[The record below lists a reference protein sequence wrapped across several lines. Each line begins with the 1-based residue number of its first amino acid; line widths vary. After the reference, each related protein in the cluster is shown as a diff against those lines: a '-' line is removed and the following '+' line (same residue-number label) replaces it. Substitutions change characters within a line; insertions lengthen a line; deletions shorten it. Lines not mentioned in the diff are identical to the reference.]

1 MKYFT
6 IRELCQSHTA
16 AVQHIDNTPTAA
28 VKRNLEALTDNILD
42 PLREA
47 YGKPI
52 NVSSGYRCQ
61 RLNKAVGGVRNSQHL
76 TGHAA
81 DITAGNTTQN
91 KKLFRLI
98 QTLGLPFDQLIDE
111 RQYRWVHVSYDPTR
125 SRRQVLRL

>member
-16 AVQHIDNTPTAA
+16 AVQHIDNTPPAA
-28 VKRNLEALTDNILD
+28 VRRNLEALTDNILD

-47 YGKPI
+47 YGKPV
-52 NVSSGYRCQ
+52 NVSSGYRCP

-81 DITAGNTTQN
+81 DLTAGSPTQN

-111 RQYRWVHVSYDPTR
+111 RNYRWVHVSYDPTR
-125 SRRQVLRL
+125 NRRQVLKL